1 MPVERSR
8 SDADVLGPA
17 SLRLVRCVAPGSRLN
32 LVSTQRK
39 NMKLTWMKYP
49 AGGWSQLNDLNLR
62 APQFDNLEGVYVI
75 WHGVETG
82 AYVRVGQG
90 KIREKLQFHQM
101 DPEVQAFKA
110 LSLFVTWTSVLE
122 KFRDGVEAFLVKELR
137 PKLGS
142 VTPHI
147 DPIPVNLP

>member
-1 MPVERSR
+1 
-8 SDADVLGPA
+8 
-17 SLRLVRCVAPGSRLN
+17 
-32 LVSTQRK
+32 
-39 NMKLTWMKYP
+39 MKLTWMKYP

-90 KIREKLQFHQM
+90 KIREKLQFHKM

-137 PKLGS
+137 PKLAA
-142 VTPHI
+142 VADLYCVRPNTPPTIWTPQPHHR
-147 DPIPVNLP
+147 LFSLHRRTSAECASARLSATLSSFGF

>member
-1 MPVERSR
+1 
-8 SDADVLGPA
+8 
-17 SLRLVRCVAPGSRLN
+17 
-32 LVSTQRK
+32 
-39 NMKLTWMKYP
+39 
-49 AGGWSQLNDLNLR
+49 
-62 APQFDNLEGVYVI
+62 
-75 WHGVETG
+75 
-82 AYVRVGQG
+82 
-90 KIREKLQFHQM
+90 M

-142 VTPHI
+142 VRPHV

>member
-1 MPVERSR
+1 
-8 SDADVLGPA
+8 
-17 SLRLVRCVAPGSRLN
+17 
-32 LVSTQRK
+32 
-39 NMKLTWMKYP
+39 MKLTWMKYR

-90 KIREKLQFHQM
+90 KIREKLQFHQT
-101 DPEVQAFKA
+101 DPEVQTFKA

-122 KFRDGVEAFLVKELR
+122 RFRDGVEAFLVKELR

>member
-1 MPVERSR
+1 
-8 SDADVLGPA
+8 
-17 SLRLVRCVAPGSRLN
+17 
-32 LVSTQRK
+32 
-39 NMKLTWMKYP
+39 MKLTWMKYR

-90 KIREKLQFHQM
+90 KIREKLQFHQT
-101 DPEVQAFKA
+101 DAEVQAFKA

-122 KFRDGVEAFLVKELR
+122 RFRGGVEAFLVKELR

>member
-8 SDADVLGPA
+8 SAEDALGPA
-17 SLRLVRCVAPGSRLN
+17 LLSFCAARAPGSRLR
-32 LVSTQRK
+32 LASTQRK

-90 KIREKLQFHQM
+90 KIREK
-101 DPEVQAFKA
+101 AA
-110 LSLFVTWTSVLE
+110 ISSNGS
-122 KFRDGVEAFLVKELR
+122 RSAGV
-137 PKLGS
+137 
-142 VTPHI
+142 
-147 DPIPVNLP
+147 